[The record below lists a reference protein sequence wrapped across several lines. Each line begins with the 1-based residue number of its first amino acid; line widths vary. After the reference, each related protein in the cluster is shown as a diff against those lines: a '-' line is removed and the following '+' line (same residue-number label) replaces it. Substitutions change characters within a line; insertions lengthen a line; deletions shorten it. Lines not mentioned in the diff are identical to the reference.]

1 MLNFAHFGPM
11 SQFPPSP
18 YGCFGSSPLIGPYG
32 WFGGNYGQLSEN
44 PAPSPDDK
52 VKPNTPIQTL
62 NGGLPFYGATGGYPG
77 FAGLPPDLKLP
88 PFLLWQMRKYST
100 IQLALS
106 IINGPWLAGNEEI
119 EIDPNVPEGMKAKV
133 EEWKVEAEQYV
144 DPIWQQC
151 KPGAAEAVALGNFL
165 WEIIYD
171 RVDAVSGRITVPIR
185 AKSHLATR
193 VDTQLYWD
201 QGGVFSGFRVNGQ
214 YRDSRYAFLAV
225 NDPHIDS
232 IYGYSRSENCVD
244 SWWRAI
250 QSNLNADKTEQKAS
264 GIQFGVGAPP
274 GATFQEVDGKQTNVN
289 DCAQKIIQAASVG
302 NCFTFPLFMFGQ
314 GALERNPELA
324 KVSPFKFERFD
335 WGDVGPNLLASIAR
349 LTRTDIEIIR
359 AYRRPEREAME
370 AQHGSKADSGNAGG
384 IGTTDSEAV
393 HQQFLKQFSAQVLDR
408 FCVTN
413 YPGYQSGWLRYK
425 ATPLS
430 DPQQEFLQKVAVA
443 LATDQSTGPELT
455 KNFDLRGLAQR
466 VEMPVL
472 SEEDVKA
479 NEVIAQKKA
488 ADAQQQAID
497 LAKASAKPIPANGKP
512 ATNGSPVQNVKPRIA
527 ASADARPHLSRLLGD
542 MLNEPR
548 MTYLGDEYDASD
560 ISEDL
565 SCDTVTHV
573 DRIADME
580 TTLALGADE
589 SGHWVTIE
597 GEHVYINDAG
607 KIVKGPANLEGKSV
621 DELPPRS
628 TPDTHHHDQKNP
640 EVSPDE
646 HKRKW
651 IAAYRKNAELD
662 RKEQEK
668 REAKKKPV
676 GRKHDG
682 KSRSDRPNPKMR
694 PPRPDEVRSRKI
706 SSVIGDF
713 AKSKGLQSWQLE
725 MSQEQKEN
733 LLYEHRDQLRFISA
747 SADARPHL
755 GDEYEPDESP
765 IALAADEGDGHWV
778 TIDGT
783 HVYLGKGGQI
793 EKGPKALVGKTPSD
807 IGGDL
812 HHHHEH
818 TDPATPPT
826 EVPHTHP
833 GKSVMYHGSSAKF
846 STFTHDHV
854 SGENKYGPAS
864 YFTPDPDEAKQWNA
878 DHIYTA
884 EVTHDSPFRI
894 DRDIQPEH
902 GERINAAA
910 AKLGKQ
916 GLDKGFEKNSQAYS
930 SYQNLARNNGDSKAT
945 ANAILREA
953 GFDSIVD
960 KHELASLEPGKA
972 KVLSRESK
980 DTKLSED
987 FTGKAVTHA
996 DIKGD
1001 MESSQRNPLAV
1012 QRDALEKSLKDARDK
1027 LQSFPRL
1034 GNGLAPDAVRV
1045 TSEYQQA
1052 KRNSDAAFAELRN
1065 FNGKNSKELAK
1076 ISREERDAKRSK
1088 QSSK

>member
-32 WFGGNYGQLSEN
+32 WFGGSYGQVVEQA
-44 PAPSPDDK
+44 PPSPTDK
-52 VKPNTPIQTL
+52 AKALPAIKTANGLMPIY
-62 NGGLPFYGATGGYPG
+62 GGPGGYPG
-77 FAGLPPDLKLP
+77 FGGLPPQLRLP
-88 PFLLWQMRKYST
+88 PQLLWQMRKYST
-100 IQLALS
+100 IQLALA
-106 IINGPWLAGNEEI
+106 IVNGPWLAGNEEI
-119 EIDPNVPEGMKAKV
+119 EVDPYVPDGLKNKAD
-133 EEWKVEAEQYV
+133 EWKQAAERYV
-144 DPIWQQC
+144 DPIWQRC
-151 KPGAAEAVALGNFL
+151 KFGAAESVALGNFL
-165 WEIIYD
+165 FEIKYEYQKTAQLMAP
-171 RVDAVSGRITVPIR
+171 VR
-185 AKSHLATR
+185 ARPHLATR
-193 VDTQLYWD
+193 VDMQLMWD
-201 QGGVFSGFRVNGQ
+201 ESQDFSGFRVNGQ
-214 YRDSRYAFLAV
+214 ERDSRYAFLAV
-225 NDPHIDS
+225 NEWWIDE
-232 IYGYSRSENCVD
+232 IFGYSRSENCVD
-244 SWWRAI
+244 SWWRAL

-264 GIQFGVGAPP
+264 GIQFGVGSPM
-274 GATFQEVDGKQTNVN
+274 GATFTAADGKQVNV
-289 DCAQKIIQAASVG
+289 DDFAQKLIQSASVG
-302 NCFTFPLFMFGQ
+302 NCFTFPLFLFGQ
-314 GALERNPELA
+314 EDLKNSPELA
-324 KVSPFKFERFD
+324 AVSPFKFERFD

-349 LTRTDIEIIR
+349 LGRTDIEIIR
-359 AYRRPEREAME
+359 AYHRPEREAME
-370 AQHGSKADSGNAGG
+370 AMHGSRADSASHGA
-384 IGTTDSEAV
+384 IGTTDSEMV
-393 HQQFLKQFSAQVLDR
+393 HAMLLGQFSKQVLDR

-413 YPGYQSGWLRYK
+413 FPGYEPGMLRYK

-497 LAKASAKPIPANGKP
+497 LAKASAKPLPANGNGKA
-512 ATNGSPVQNVKPRIA
+512 ATNGSPAQNGKPRIA

-548 MTYLGDEYDASD
+548 MTHLGDEYDASD

-565 SCDTVTHV
+565 SCESVTHV
-573 DRIADME
+573 DRIDDME

-597 GEHVYINDAG
+597 GEHVFINDAG
-607 KIVKGPANLEGKSV
+607 KIVKGPANLEGKSI
-621 DELPPRS
+621 DELPQRS
-628 TPDTHHHDQKNP
+628 TPDAHHHDQKNP

-747 SADARPHL
+747 SADARPNL

-765 IALAADEGDGHWV
+765 IALAADVGDGHWV
-778 TIDGT
+778 TIEGE
-783 HVYLGKGGQI
+783 HVFISGSGRI
-793 EKGPKALVGKTPSD
+793 EKGPKNLTGKNIDSLPPRSVED
-807 IGGDL
+807 V
-812 HHHHEH
+812 HHHER
-818 TDPATPPT
+818 TDPASPPT

-878 DHIYTA
+878 DHVYTA

-972 KVLSRESK
+972 KVLLRESK
-980 DTKLSED
+980 DAKLSGD
-987 FTGKAVTHA
+987 FTGKIGHA
-996 DIKGD
+996 
-1001 MESSQRNPLAV
+1001 
-1012 QRDALEKSLKDARDK
+1012 
-1027 LQSFPRL
+1027 
-1034 GNGLAPDAVRV
+1034 
-1045 TSEYQQA
+1045 
-1052 KRNSDAAFAELRN
+1052 
-1065 FNGKNSKELAK
+1065 
-1076 ISREERDAKRSK
+1076 
-1088 QSSK
+1088 